1 MPQIKPLSEF
11 NRNQNALIE
20 DLSHSGEP
28 LYLTRNGSAC
38 VVVMDSAAFDA
49 AMAFRNE
56 IYEQEMRTYRGMLK
70 GIQEMQE
77 GKLHDAQDV
86 MDELRALRGWGVMA
100 AEGMRVLF
108 TDSVRTFI
116 LENVFSE
123 RVALAIDRQRDMLAL
138 FPEMGREYDPVYDAA
153 RLSVPCRWIAIPD
166 TPFTI
171 YYVIDYDA
179 DEVRVFYIEHQRMN
193 PMGRFS

>member
-20 DLSHSGEP
+20 DLSQSGEP

-56 IYEQEMRTYRGMLK
+56 IYEQEMRTYRSMLK
-70 GIQEMQE
+70 GIKEMQE

-86 MDELRALRGWGVMA
+86 MDELR
-100 AEGMRVLF
+100 RVL
-108 TDSVRTFI
+108 
-116 LENVFSE
+116 
-123 RVALAIDRQRDMLAL
+123 RDWQPSTSSTSA
-138 FPEMGREYDPVYDAA
+138 
-153 RLSVPCRWIAIPD
+153 
-166 TPFTI
+166 
-171 YYVIDYDA
+171 
-179 DEVRVFYIEHQRMN
+179 
-193 PMGRFS
+193 

>member
-38 VVVMDSAAFDA
+38 VAAFDA

-86 MDELRALRGWGVMA
+86 MDELRALRGW
-100 AEGMRVLF
+100 E
-108 TDSVRTFI
+108 
-116 LENVFSE
+116 
-123 RVALAIDRQRDMLAL
+123 
-138 FPEMGREYDPVYDAA
+138 
-153 RLSVPCRWIAIPD
+153 
-166 TPFTI
+166 
-171 YYVIDYDA
+171 
-179 DEVRVFYIEHQRMN
+179 
-193 PMGRFS
+193 

>member
-1 MPQIKPLSEF
+1 
-11 NRNQNALIE
+11 
-20 DLSHSGEP
+20 
-28 LYLTRNGSAC
+28 
-38 VVVMDSAAFDA
+38 
-49 AMAFRNE
+49 
-56 IYEQEMRTYRGMLK
+56 
-70 GIQEMQE
+70 
-77 GKLHDAQDV
+77 
-86 MDELRALRGWGVMA
+86 MA

-153 RLSVPCRWIAIPD
+153 RLSVPCRWI
-166 TPFTI
+166 TI

>member
-1 MPQIKPLSEF
+1 M
-11 NRNQNALIE
+11 
-20 DLSHSGEP
+20 
-28 LYLTRNGSAC
+28 
-38 VVVMDSAAFDA
+38 
-49 AMAFRNE
+49 MAS
-56 IYEQEMRTYRGMLK
+56 
-70 GIQEMQE
+70 
-77 GKLHDAQDV
+77 
-86 MDELRALRGWGVMA
+86 
-100 AEGMRVLF
+100 EGMRVLF

-116 LENVFSE
+116 LENVYSE

-171 YYVIDYDA
+171 YYVIDHDA

>member
-86 MDELRALRGWGVMA
+86 MDELRALRGWECWPPKA
-100 AEGMRVLF
+100 CAFSSRTLCAR
-108 TDSVRTFI
+108 SSWRTFSVSGWRSPSI
-116 LENVFSE
+116 AKGTCSRSSRKWAASTTPSTMRRASRFRAGGSP
-123 RVALAIDRQRDMLAL
+123 
-138 FPEMGREYDPVYDAA
+138 FP
-153 RLSVPCRWIAIPD
+153 
-166 TPFTI
+166 TPPSPSIT
-171 YYVIDYDA
+171 
-179 DEVRVFYIEHQRMN
+179 
-193 PMGRFS
+193 